1 MPLEIWRKRKT
12 HFSPAQPD
20 QAARALA
27 SPDRW
32 VPRVSDGPRPLTR
45 SLFLPLPNGAGLSA
59 PISSRVHPFSLATRW
74 VCPVSANRPLVSPL
88 SLPRGPHLFA
98 TSPSLTSRSR
108 TPPWTRPCRAFP
120 GHSPTRPTSFWSS
133 HSLAHSLRSVMPRQ
147 TPPRSSLSH
156 HAHTR
161 GAPLWSDVCSMAIV
175 DSCHVRCPG
184 ELRLLTSNM
193 RHPLVC
199 PQPLY
204 FSRFTLTGSLPCS
217 QRLPPSTRGFV
228 VSLPPFKRPR
238 ALSQGNL
245 APHASNFPFPAP
257 MSV

>member
-32 VPRVSDGPRPLTR
+32 VPRVSDGPCPLTR

-147 TPPRSSLSH
+147 TPPPPILSLAPRAHPWSSAVVRRLFHGYRRILS
-156 HAHTR
+156 R
-161 GAPLWSDVCSMAIV
+161 
-175 DSCHVRCPG
+175 
-184 ELRLLTSNM
+184 
-193 RHPLVC
+193 
-199 PQPLY
+199 
-204 FSRFTLTGSLPCS
+204 SLP
-217 QRLPPSTRGFV
+217 R
-228 VSLPPFKRPR
+228 
-238 ALSQGNL
+238 
-245 APHASNFPFPAP
+245 
-257 MSV
+257 